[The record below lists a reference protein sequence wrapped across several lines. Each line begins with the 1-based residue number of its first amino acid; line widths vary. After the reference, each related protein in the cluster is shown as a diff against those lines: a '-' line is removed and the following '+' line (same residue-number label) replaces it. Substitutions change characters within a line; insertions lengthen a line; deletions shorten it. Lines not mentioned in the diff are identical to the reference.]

1 MLKLLVDNTDF
12 SKLVPKDSLTIDGE
26 KLAGIDDFTIDA
38 RRGKAEIRLL
48 NTNQSQNKDIIDLLT
63 DKTRLLEDGME
74 TENINCIVASH
85 EKALDAFSYE
95 RLFYR
100 HFNGIDE
107 TWTDGGT
114 AGIIKIQSTA
124 LRNIIYRTFCDG
136 MIPTGSD
143 IDRVKWIN
151 RFTAMLNKIIKNNQV
166 DPSIQIYE
174 STVKAFLLERI
185 PWITDSHAATLA
197 DKLFTLL
204 RYHYRS
210 TVVIYNV
217 IKDIAVTW
225 YDIFDNYPPTYCV
238 SLCND
243 DTGEENIYSLSYY
256 AEFTNDKNR
265 RAWIFA
271 DLISSII
278 SWDDYD
284 ELVREYMYN
293 NNSASHIRRLVVT
306 GAGFTVNYNWSEK
319 AIYTPFYQNKYIT
332 SGGTYFLL
340 KPPSNFYH
348 TFDNCISTPL
358 IKFCKS
364 NQRNLKIGKTQ
375 TKTYAES
382 TDSGLEI
389 ESDDTNLGYWNM
401 YVPVERTFT
410 LEESDYFESSGVS
423 VNKFYLDNINI
434 NEMLSTPNNYLFA
447 TGFTE
452 TNWMYFDS
460 IKCKERILL
469 PNEDTFVDSIP
480 VFDIEDESQVD
491 NYGLYIYRDYFQ
503 KYYTKSASNVTDILV
518 QLKDTSTNKVLFTG
532 LIDFNTVKRTK
543 KAITFEAIDAIGLL
557 ADNARKL
564 NSIVHFS
571 QFDTG
576 GDGTIAEKKAGTT
589 LKQFAETLIRT
600 PFPYEHSLAS
610 SSFDIGNNDGLENKL
625 LDTIE
630 TDKALVMA
638 IQCAKKLLYVDGTGK
653 IQTDS
658 VLGGNTATIDGQIIA
673 ESISQ
678 NTDIDEI
685 EFDQLKKVAGY
696 DRFLPSIVSFYKS
709 INYNYKERID
719 IEIHGQT
726 SEIKLLDKIIY
737 KSKEY
742 FVMEKNINL
751 SNGTLNITLI
761 GEI

>member
-1 MLKLLVDNTDF
+1 
-12 SKLVPKDSLTIDGE
+12 
-26 KLAGIDDFTIDA
+26 
-38 RRGKAEIRLL
+38 
-48 NTNQSQNKDIIDLLT
+48 
-63 DKTRLLEDGME
+63 
-74 TENINCIVASH
+74 
-85 EKALDAFSYE
+85 
-95 RLFYR
+95 
-100 HFNGIDE
+100 
-107 TWTDGGT
+107 
-114 AGIIKIQSTA
+114 
-124 LRNIIYRTFCDG
+124 
-136 MIPTGSD
+136 
-143 IDRVKWIN
+143 
-151 RFTAMLNKIIKNNQV
+151 
-166 DPSIQIYE
+166 
-174 STVKAFLLERI
+174 
-185 PWITDSHAATLA
+185 
-197 DKLFTLL
+197 
-204 RYHYRS
+204 
-210 TVVIYNV
+210 
-217 IKDIAVTW
+217 
-225 YDIFDNYPPTYCV
+225 
-238 SLCND
+238 
-243 DTGEENIYSLSYY
+243 
-256 AEFTNDKNR
+256 
-265 RAWIFA
+265 
-271 DLISSII
+271 
-278 SWDDYD
+278 
-284 ELVREYMYN
+284 
-293 NNSASHIRRLVVT
+293 
-306 GAGFTVNYNWSEK
+306 
-319 AIYTPFYQNKYIT
+319 
-332 SGGTYFLL
+332 
-340 KPPSNFYH
+340 
-348 TFDNCISTPL
+348 
-358 IKFCKS
+358 
-364 NQRNLKIGKTQ
+364 LKIGKTQ